1 MNHLFMS
8 AFNPVASAKLI
19 RVLIVDDSA
28 FVRKV
33 VKEMLTR
40 SPFIEVV
47 GIARDGEEALGK
59 ASELKP
65 DVITCDIVM
74 PKMDGVEF
82 VRQQMARQP
91 IPILILSASPAD
103 GELVLQAMEAG
114 AVDFVQKPS
123 SLASDDL
130 LGVREELIEKV
141 KGAATAP
148 IKNLHVDAAPSPLPK
163 AVSRATRAD
172 VVLIGIST
180 GGPQALRFLLPQFP
194 KDFPVPILV
203 VLHMP
208 VGYTEM
214 FAAKLDEL
222 SQIEVVEAAEGQV
235 LRPGLAILGQAGF
248 HLKLTRGADG
258 LVRTALATQPG
269 DKPHRPAVDV
279 LFQSAAEL
287 FDSRTLAIVMTGM
300 GNDGTEGAAWI
311 KAKGGKVLTEAEE
324 SCVIYGMPRSV
335 DEAGLSDGH
344 APLHD
349 MARTILKNL

>member
-1 MNHLFMS
+1 MS
-8 AFNPVASAKLI
+8 AFNPVSSAKLI

-163 AVSRATRAD
+163 AVSRAPRAD

-248 HLKLTRGADG
+248 HLKLARGADG
-258 LVRTALATQPG
+258 LVRTSLATQPR
-269 DKPHRPAVDV
+269 DKPHRPSVDV